1 MPDPAGDRPAPGRP
15 GEPAADRAWLA
26 RAVELSRACPPSRT
40 AFSVGA
46 VIVDADGREIAAGYS
61 RETGP
66 RDHAEEVALA
76 RASGDPGLRDA
87 TIYSSLEPCGSRAS
101 RPRSCAELILEA
113 GIPRVVYAWHEPSI
127 FVEATGAAKLRAAA
141 RTVLQLP
148 DLAGTVRRINAHLLA
163 D

>member
-1 MPDPAGDRPAPGRP
+1 MPDQARDRPRRP
-15 GEPAADRAWLA
+15 GESAADREWLA
-26 RAVELSRACPPSRT
+26 RAVELSRDCPPSQS
-40 AFSVGA
+40 AYSVGA
-46 VIVDADGREIAAGYS
+46 VIVDADGREIAAGHS
-61 RETGP
+61 RETDP

-76 RASGDPGLRDA
+76 RAAGDPRLRGA

-101 RPRSCAELILEA
+101 RPRSCAQLIIEA

-127 FVEATGAAKLRAAA
+127 FVEATGAAKLRAGG

-148 DLAGTVRRINAHLLA
+148 DLAETVRQINAHLLP